1 MPAVNY
7 VIFGFSS
14 STTTR
19 RVGASHWK
27 NIVAV
32 VTQDKVTDDNSKR
45 QIKNRTCIVVDYSRL
60 YNLNFSVDIS
70 N

>member
-45 QIKNRTCIVVDYSRL
+45 QIKNRTCIVVDYS
-60 YNLNFSVDIS
+60 YQPEFFSRY
-70 N
+70 

>member
-19 RVGASHWK
+19 RVGPSHWK

-45 QIKNRTCIVVDYSRL
+45 QIKNRTCIVVDYS
-60 YNLNFSVDIS
+60 
-70 N
+70 